1 MSMQNSPQDSE
12 EATNIQ
18 REITDPKEI
27 TGKKSRKTVAG
38 IEKENR
44 VVERSGTPILEVKDL
59 CHRYPHLD
67 SNALDKINLKVFK
80 GERVAVLGANGAGK
94 STLFKHLNGILRPL
108 SGEVLVKGEKI
119 TKKNV
124 RACRET
130 VGIVFQD
137 PDDQV
142 LAPSVEEDIAFG
154 PINMGLSRN
163 EVEARVKEALEMV
176 GLKGFEERAPHH
188 LSGGQKKLVAIAG
201 ILAMRPE
208 VIVLDEPTA
217 GLDPLSSSRILG
229 LIMKMNRELGITLLL
244 STHDVDVV
252 PYFAERVF
260 VLHHGK
266 LEADGSPEEIFN
278 DPELLRK
285 AHLRLPRVAEVFEM
299 LQQEGIDVDIQ
310 ITAEAARDEILRLI
324 NSGDQVTGWR
334 SETREKLPNRRTFNG
349 NSYGY

>member
-1 MSMQNSPQDSE
+1 MSKSNPPRNPGG
-12 EATNIQ
+12 EADIPEQ
-18 REITDPKEI
+18 IK
-27 TGKKSRKTVAG
+27 GKKNPETGRNPEKAG
-38 IEKENR
+38 NPS
-44 VVERSGTPILEVKDL
+44 ERIDTPILEVRDL
-59 CHRYPHLD
+59 CHRYPHLE
-67 SNALDKINLKVFK
+67 SNALDKINLKVHS

-108 SGEVLVKGEKI
+108 SGEILVKGEKI

-124 RACRET
+124 RMCRET

-154 PINMGLSRN
+154 PINMGLSRE
-163 EVEARVKEALEMV
+163 EVETRVKEALEMV

-217 GLDPLSSSRILG
+217 GLDPLSSARILE
-229 LIMKMNRELGITLLL
+229 LIMKMNRELGITMLL

-285 AHLRLPRVAEVFEM
+285 AHLRLPRIAEVFEM
-299 LQQEGIDVDIQ
+299 LKQKGVDVSIQ
-310 ITAEAARDEILRLI
+310 ITAETARDEILRI
-324 NSGDQVTGWR
+324 IGSAHQKAGI
-334 SETREKLPNRRTFNG
+334 K
-349 NSYGY
+349 

>member
-1 MSMQNSPQDSE
+1 M
-12 EATNIQ
+12 
-18 REITDPKEI
+18 
-27 TGKKSRKTVAG
+27 
-38 IEKENR
+38 
-44 VVERSGTPILEVKDL
+44 
-59 CHRYPHLD
+59 
-67 SNALDKINLKVFK
+67 
-80 GERVAVLGANGAGK
+80 
-94 STLFKHLNGILRPL
+94 
-108 SGEVLVKGEKI
+108 
-119 TKKNV
+119 
-124 RACRET
+124 
-130 VGIVFQD
+130 
-137 PDDQV
+137 

-154 PINMGLSRN
+154 PINMGLSRK
-163 EVEARVKEALEMV
+163 EVEVRVKEALEMV
-176 GLKGFEERAPHH
+176 GLTGFEERAPHH

-217 GLDPLSSSRILG
+217 GLDPLSSARILE

-260 VLHHGK
+260 VLHHGR

-299 LQQEGIDVDIQ
+299 LQQEGLDVNIQ
-310 ITAEAARDEILRLI
+310 ITAEAARDEISEAYKLRKKR
-324 NSGDQVTGWR
+324 V
-334 SETREKLPNRRTFNG
+334 ERRLKKIPHRRIFNG

>member
-1 MSMQNSPQDSE
+1 MSTSNSPQNSE
-12 EATNIQ
+12 ETATF
-18 REITDPKEI
+18 PKET
-27 TGKKSRKTVAG
+27 TGRTGQKTGTGSEKSGQAS
-38 IEKENR
+38 
-44 VVERSGTPILEVKDL
+44 ERNGVPVLEVRDL

-67 SNALDKINLKVFK
+67 SNTLDKINLKVFK

-94 STLFKHLNGILRPL
+94 STLFKHLNGILKPL
-108 SGEVLVKGEKI
+108 SGEVFIKGEKM
-119 TKKNV
+119 TKKNL
-124 RACRET
+124 RTCRET

-163 EVEARVKEALEMV
+163 EVERRVKETLEMV
-176 GLKGFEERAPHH
+176 GLTGFEERAPHH

-217 GLDPLSSSRILG
+217 GLDPLSSARVLE

-244 STHDVDVV
+244 STHNVDVV

-260 VLHHGK
+260 VLHHGR
-266 LEADGSPEEIFN
+266 LEADGSPYEIFS

-299 LQQEGIDVDIQ
+299 LQQKGLNVNIQ
-310 ITAEAARDEILRLI
+310 ITAEAARDEILRLVSLGQQKRI
-324 NSGDQVTGWR
+324 
-334 SETREKLPNRRTFNG
+334 E
-349 NSYGY
+349 

>member
-1 MSMQNSPQDSE
+1 MSISNPPYNSE
-12 EATNIQ
+12 EAINTPD
-18 REITDPKEI
+18 EIADRRILKTEI
-27 TGKKSRKTVAG
+27 GLEKTGKMS
-38 IEKENR
+38 
-44 VVERSGTPILEVKDL
+44 ERNITPIVETRDL
-59 CHRYPHLD
+59 CYKYPHLD

-80 GERVAVLGANGAGK
+80 GERIAVLGANGAGK

-108 SGEVLVKGEKI
+108 SGEVIVKGEAV

-124 RACRET
+124 RKSRET

-154 PINMGLSRN
+154 PINMGLSRK
-163 EVEARVKEALEMV
+163 EVETRVKEALEMV
-176 GLKGFEERAPHH
+176 GLTGFEERAPHH

-217 GLDPLSSSRILG
+217 GLDPLSSARILG

-266 LEADGSPEEIFN
+266 IEADGSPEEIFN

-285 AHLRLPRVAEVFEM
+285 AHLRLPRIAEVFEM
-299 LQQEGIDVDIQ
+299 LQQKGLDVSIQ

-324 NSGDQVTGWR
+324 GSG
-334 SETREKLPNRRTFNG
+334 K
-349 NSYGY
+349 

>member
-1 MSMQNSPQDSE
+1 MSMQNSPQNSE
-12 EATNIQ
+12 KET
-18 REITDPKEI
+18 TTPKEI
-27 TGKKSRKTVAG
+27 TGRGSRNTDAGHEKTNLVA
-38 IEKENR
+38 
-44 VVERSGTPILEVKDL
+44 ERSGIPILEVKNL

-67 SNALDKINLKVFK
+67 SNALDEINLKIFK

-108 SGEVLVKGEKI
+108 SGEVMVKGEKI

-124 RACRET
+124 RTCRET

-154 PINMGLSRN
+154 PINMGLSRK
-163 EVEARVKEALEMV
+163 EVETRVKEALEMV

-217 GLDPLSSSRILG
+217 GLDPLSSARILE

-266 LEADGSPEEIFN
+266 LEADGSPDEIFN

-299 LQQEGIDVDIQ
+299 LQQEGIDVEIQ
-310 ITAEAARDEILRLI
+310 ITAEAARDEILRFI
-324 NSGDQVTGWR
+324 SSGNQTARVD
-334 SETREKLPNRRTFNG
+334 
-349 NSYGY
+349 

>member
-1 MSMQNSPQDSE
+1 MSKLIPQQNPG
-12 EATNIQ
+12 EAAVIPEQ
-18 REITDPKEI
+18 VKDPKNPE
-27 TGKKSRKTVAG
+27 TGKNPGKAG
-38 IEKENR
+38 NAS
-44 VVERSGTPILEVKDL
+44 ERTDTPILEVRDL
-59 CHRYPHLD
+59 CHRYPHLEA
-67 SNALDKINLKVFK
+67 NALDNINLKVYR

-108 SGEVLVKGEKI
+108 SGEVLVKGEAI

-124 RACRET
+124 RMCREA

-154 PINMGLSRN
+154 PINMGLSRA
-163 EVEARVKEALEMV
+163 EVEKRVKEALEMV

-217 GLDPLSSSRILG
+217 GLDPLSSARILE

-299 LQQEGIDVDIQ
+299 LQQDGFDAKIQ

-324 NSGDQVTGWR
+324 SSGQKTAGV
-334 SETREKLPNRRTFNG
+334 E
-349 NSYGY
+349 

>member
-1 MSMQNSPQDSE
+1 
-12 EATNIQ
+12 
-18 REITDPKEI
+18 
-27 TGKKSRKTVAG
+27 
-38 IEKENR
+38 
-44 VVERSGTPILEVKDL
+44 LEVKDL
-59 CHRYPHLD
+59 CHRYPHLEA
-67 SNALDKINLKVFK
+67 NALDGINFKIYR

-94 STLFKHLNGILRPL
+94 STLFKHLNGILRPF
-108 SGEVLVKGEKI
+108 SGEVVVKGEKI

-124 RACRET
+124 RMCRET

-142 LAPSVEEDIAFG
+142 LAPSVEEDVAFG
-154 PINMGLSRN
+154 PINMGLPRK
-163 EVEARVKEALEMV
+163 EVETRVKEALEMV

-217 GLDPLSSSRILG
+217 GLDPLSSTRILE
-229 LIMKMNRELGITLLL
+229 LITKMNRELGITMLL

-266 LEADGSPEEIFN
+266 LEAEGTPESIFN

-285 AHLRLPRVAEVFEM
+285 AHLKLPRVAEVFEM
-299 LQQEGIDVDIQ
+299 LQQEGIDVNIQ
-310 ITAEAARDEILRLI
+310 ITAEGARDEILRI
-324 NSGDQVTGWR
+324 IGSANQKA
-334 SETREKLPNRRTFNG
+334 EMK
-349 NSYGY
+349 

>member
-1 MSMQNSPQDSE
+1 MSTPSSPHNSE
-12 EATNIQ
+12 ETATF
-18 REITDPKEI
+18 PKEI
-27 TGKKSRKTVAG
+27 ANKRSQKSATNYEASG
-38 IEKENR
+38 QTS
-44 VVERSGTPILEVKDL
+44 ERSDVPVLEVRDL

-67 SNALDKINLKVFK
+67 SNALDRINLKVFK

-108 SGEVLVKGEKI
+108 SGEVLINGEKM
-119 TKKNV
+119 TKKNL
-124 RACRET
+124 RTCRET

-154 PINMGLSRN
+154 PINMGLSRS
-163 EVEARVKEALEMV
+163 EVEMRVKEALEMV
-176 GLKGFEERAPHH
+176 GLTGFEERAPHH

-217 GLDPLSSSRILG
+217 GLDPLSSTRVLE

-260 VLHHGK
+260 VLHHGR
-266 LEADGSPEEIFN
+266 LEADGSPDEIFS

-299 LQQEGIDVDIQ
+299 LQQKGLDVNIQ
-310 ITAEAARDEILRLI
+310 ITAEAARDEILRL
-324 NSGDQVTGWR
+324 VR
-334 SETREKLPNRRTFNG
+334 SKQQKIRLE
-349 NSYGY
+349 

>member
-1 MSMQNSPQDSE
+1 MSISNPPYNSE
-12 EATNIQ
+12 EAINTPD
-18 REITDPKEI
+18 EIADRRILKTEI
-27 TGKKSRKTVAG
+27 GLEKTGKMS
-38 IEKENR
+38 
-44 VVERSGTPILEVKDL
+44 ERNITPIVETRDL
-59 CHRYPHLD
+59 CYKYPHLD

-80 GERVAVLGANGAGK
+80 GERIAVLGANGAGK

-108 SGEVLVKGEKI
+108 SGEVIVKGEAV

-124 RACRET
+124 RKSRET

-154 PINMGLSRN
+154 PINMGLSRK
-163 EVEARVKEALEMV
+163 EVETRVKEALEMV
-176 GLKGFEERAPHH
+176 GLTGFEERAPHH

-217 GLDPLSSSRILG
+217 GLDPLSSARILD

-266 LEADGSPEEIFN
+266 IEADGSPEEIFN

-285 AHLRLPRVAEVFEM
+285 AHLRLPRIAEVFEM
-299 LQQEGIDVDIQ
+299 LQQKGLDVSIQ

-324 NSGDQVTGWR
+324 GSG
-334 SETREKLPNRRTFNG
+334 K
-349 NSYGY
+349 

>member
-1 MSMQNSPQDSE
+1 MSISNPPHNSE
-12 EATNIQ
+12 EVTNTLKETAG
-18 REITDPKEI
+18 RRNLKKDASPK
-27 TGKKSRKTVAG
+27 KADNPS
-38 IEKENR
+38 
-44 VVERSGTPILEVKDL
+44 ERIGTPILEVKDL
-59 CHRYPHLD
+59 CHRYPHLEA
-67 SNALDKINLKVFK
+67 NALDKINLKVYG

-108 SGEVLVKGEKI
+108 SGEVLIKGEKI

-124 RACRET
+124 RMCRET

-142 LAPSVEEDIAFG
+142 LAPSVEEDVAFG
-154 PINMGLSRN
+154 PINMGLPRE
-163 EVEARVKEALEMV
+163 EVETRVKEALKMV
-176 GLKGFEERAPHH
+176 GLTGLEERAPHH

-217 GLDPLSSSRILG
+217 GLDPLTSSRVLEV
-229 LIMKMNRELGITLLL
+229 IMKMNRELGITLLI
-244 STHDVDVV
+244 STHNVDVV
-252 PYFAERVF
+252 PYFAERIL

-266 LEADGSPEEIFN
+266 LEADGSPNEIFN

-299 LQQEGIDVDIQ
+299 LQQEGFDVKIQ

-324 NSGDQVTGWR
+324 SSGQKTAGI
-334 SETREKLPNRRTFNG
+334 E
-349 NSYGY
+349 

>member
-1 MSMQNSPQDSE
+1 MSIQNFPRNSE
-12 EATNIQ
+12 EA
-18 REITDPKEI
+18 ITIPKEI
-27 TGKKSRKTVAG
+27 IGRRNIKTGACP
-38 IEKENR
+38 EKADR
-44 VVERSGTPILEVKDL
+44 ASERSGIPILEVKDL

-67 SNALDKINLKVFK
+67 SNALDNINLKIFK

-108 SGEVLVKGEKI
+108 SGEVLVKGEKV

-154 PINMGLSRN
+154 PINMGLSRG
-163 EVEARVKEALEMV
+163 EVETRVKEALEMV
-176 GLKGFEERAPHH
+176 GLTGFEERAPHH

-217 GLDPLSSSRILG
+217 GLDPLSSARVLE

-266 LEADGSPEEIFN
+266 LEADGSPDEIFS
-278 DPELLRK
+278 DSELLRK
-285 AHLRLPRVAEVFEM
+285 AHLRLPRVAEIFEM
-299 LQQEGIDVDIQ
+299 LQQEGIDINIQ
-310 ITAEAARDEILRLI
+310 ITAEAARDEILRVI
-324 NSGDQVTGWR
+324 SSGNQTAGM
-334 SETREKLPNRRTFNG
+334 K
-349 NSYGY
+349 

>member
-1 MSMQNSPQDSE
+1 MSMQNFPQKSE
-12 EATNIQ
+12 EATSIPN
-18 REITDPKEI
+18 EIPGWKNLKADAGLE
-27 TGKKSRKTVAG
+27 KS
-38 IEKENR
+38 NR
-44 VVERSGTPILEVKDL
+44 VSEKIGIPILEVKDL

-67 SNALDKINLKVFK
+67 SNALDNINLKVFK

-119 TKKNV
+119 TKKNA
-124 RACRET
+124 RASREI

-154 PINMGLSRN
+154 PINMGLSRK
-163 EVEARVKEALEMV
+163 EVETRVKEALEMV
-176 GLKGFEERAPHH
+176 GLNGFEERAPHH

-217 GLDPLSSSRILG
+217 GLDPLSSARVLE

-260 VLHHGK
+260 VLHHGR

-310 ITAEAARDEILRLI
+310 ITAEAARDEILRVI
-324 NSGDQVTGWR
+324 SSGSKGQ
-334 SETREKLPNRRTFNG
+334 NG
-349 NSYGY
+349 LKT

>member
-1 MSMQNSPQDSE
+1 MSISNPPYNSE
-12 EATNIQ
+12 EAINTPD
-18 REITDPKEI
+18 EIADRRILKTEI
-27 TGKKSRKTVAG
+27 GLEKTGKMS
-38 IEKENR
+38 
-44 VVERSGTPILEVKDL
+44 ERNMTPIVETRDL
-59 CHRYPHLD
+59 CYKYPHLD

-80 GERVAVLGANGAGK
+80 GERIAVLGANGAGK

-108 SGEVLVKGEKI
+108 SGEVIVKGEAV

-124 RACRET
+124 RKSRET

-154 PINMGLSRN
+154 PINMGLSRK
-163 EVEARVKEALEMV
+163 EVETRVKEALEMV
-176 GLKGFEERAPHH
+176 GLTGFEERAPHH

-217 GLDPLSSSRILG
+217 GLDPLSSARILD

-266 LEADGSPEEIFN
+266 IEADGSPEEIFS

-285 AHLRLPRVAEVFEM
+285 AHLKLPRIAEVFEM
-299 LQQEGIDVDIQ
+299 LQQKGLDVNIQ

-324 NSGDQVTGWR
+324 GSG
-334 SETREKLPNRRTFNG
+334 K
-349 NSYGY
+349 

>member
-1 MSMQNSPQDSE
+1 MSKSTPPRNPEEGADSPVQTEGKGPD
-12 EATNIQ
+12 I
-18 REITDPKEI
+18 
-27 TGKKSRKTVAG
+27 GKKPEKTD
-38 IEKENR
+38 NTT
-44 VVERSGTPILEVKDL
+44 ERIGTPVLEVKDL
-59 CHRYPHLD
+59 SHRYPHLE
-67 SNALDKINLKVFK
+67 SNALDKINLKVYR

-108 SGEVLVKGEKI
+108 SGEILIKGEKI

-124 RACRET
+124 RMCRET

-142 LAPSVEEDIAFG
+142 LAPSVEEDVAFG
-154 PINMGLSRN
+154 PINMGLSRE
-163 EVEARVKEALEMV
+163 EVEARVKEALKMV
-176 GLKGFEERAPHH
+176 GLTGFEERAPHH

-217 GLDPLSSSRILG
+217 GLDPLSSARILE
-229 LIMKMNRELGITLLL
+229 LITEMNRELGITMLL

-299 LQQEGIDVDIQ
+299 LQQEGLNVNIQ

-324 NSGDQVTGWR
+324 SSGQKNAGI
-334 SETREKLPNRRTFNG
+334 E
-349 NSYGY
+349 

>member
-1 MSMQNSPQDSE
+1 MSTPNSPHNSE
-12 EATNIQ
+12 ETATF
-18 REITDPKEI
+18 PKET
-27 TGKKSRKTVAG
+27 TGRTSQ
-38 IEKENR
+38 I
-44 VVERSGTPILEVKDL
+44 SGTCSEKPGKASERNGIPVLEVRDL

-67 SNALDKINLKVFK
+67 SNTLDKINLKVFK

-108 SGEVLVKGEKI
+108 SGEVLIKGEKM
-119 TKKNV
+119 TKKNL
-124 RACRET
+124 RTCRET

-154 PINMGLSRN
+154 PINMGLPRS
-163 EVEARVKEALEMV
+163 EVERRVKEALEMV
-176 GLKGFEERAPHH
+176 GLTGFEERAPHH
-188 LSGGQKKLVAIAG
+188 LSGGQKKLVVIAG

-217 GLDPLSSSRILG
+217 GLDPLSSARVLE

-244 STHDVDVV
+244 STHNVDVV

-260 VLHHGK
+260 VLHHGR
-266 LEADGSPEEIFN
+266 LEADGSPYEIFS

-299 LQQEGIDVDIQ
+299 LQQRGLSVNMQ
-310 ITAEAARDEILRLI
+310 ITAEAARDEILRLV
-324 NSGDQVTGWR
+324 NSGQQKMR
-334 SETREKLPNRRTFNG
+334 LE
-349 NSYGY
+349 

>member
-1 MSMQNSPQDSE
+1 MSKSNPPANPEKGADLPE
-12 EATNIQ
+12 HTE
-18 REITDPKEI
+18 
-27 TGKKSRKTVAG
+27 GKKGPETGENPKNAGSSR
-38 IEKENR
+38 
-44 VVERSGTPILEVKDL
+44 ERTDTPVIEVKDL
-59 CHRYPHLD
+59 CHRYPHLEA
-67 SNALDKINLKVFK
+67 NALDRINLKVYR

-119 TKKNV
+119 TKKNI
-124 RACRET
+124 RMCRET

-142 LAPSVEEDIAFG
+142 LAPSVEEDVAFG
-154 PINMGLSRN
+154 PINMGLSRQ
-163 EVEARVKEALEMV
+163 EVEKRVKEALDMV

-217 GLDPLSSSRILG
+217 GLDPLSSARVLE
-229 LIMKMNRELGITLLL
+229 LLMKMNKELGITLLL

-285 AHLRLPRVAEVFEM
+285 AHLKLPRVAEVFEM

-310 ITAEAARDEILRLI
+310 ITAETARDEILRI
-324 NSGDQVTGWR
+324 IGSVHQKAGM
-334 SETREKLPNRRTFNG
+334 K
-349 NSYGY
+349 

>member
-1 MSMQNSPQDSE
+1 MSKSNPPRNSVKGADLPEQIYGKSP
-12 EATNIQ
+12 EA
-18 REITDPKEI
+18 
-27 TGKKSRKTVAG
+27 GKNPEKAG
-38 IEKENR
+38 SPG
-44 VVERSGTPILEVKDL
+44 ERTGTPVIEVKDL
-59 CHRYPHLD
+59 CHKYPHLEA
-67 SNALDKINLKVFK
+67 NALDGINLKVYR

-94 STLFKHLNGILRPL
+94 STLFKHLNGILRPF
-108 SGEVLVKGEKI
+108 SGEVLIKGEKV

-124 RACRET
+124 RMCRET

-142 LAPSVEEDIAFG
+142 LAPSVEEDVAFG
-154 PINMGLSRN
+154 PINMGLPRK
-163 EVEARVKEALEMV
+163 EVEVRVKEALEMV

-217 GLDPLSSSRILG
+217 GLDPLSSARILE
-229 LIMKMNRELGITLLL
+229 LITKMNRELGITMLL

-266 LEADGSPEEIFN
+266 LEADGSPGEIFS
-278 DPELLRK
+278 DPDLLRK

-299 LQQEGIDVDIQ
+299 LQQEGIDVKIQ
-310 ITAEAARDEILRLI
+310 ITAETARDEILRI
-324 NSGDQVTGWR
+324 ISSAGQKAGM
-334 SETREKLPNRRTFNG
+334 K
-349 NSYGY
+349 

>member
-1 MSMQNSPQDSE
+1 MSVPNPPYNSEGS
-12 EATNIQ
+12 TNNQ
-18 REITDPKEI
+18 TKI
-27 TGKKSRKTVAG
+27 TGKDSLNLEADL
-38 IEKENR
+38 EKVNMDS
-44 VVERSGTPILEVKDL
+44 ERNSVPIVEVKDL
-59 CHRYPHLD
+59 SYRYPHLD

-94 STLFKHLNGILRPL
+94 STLFKHLNGILRPH
-108 SGEVLVKGEKI
+108 SGEVVLKGEAV
-119 TKKNV
+119 TKKNI
-124 RACRET
+124 RTCRET

-154 PINMGLSRN
+154 PINMGLSRK
-163 EVEARVKEALEMV
+163 EVETRVKEALEMV
-176 GLKGFEERAPHH
+176 GLTGFEERAPHH

-217 GLDPLSSSRILG
+217 GLDPLSSARILE

-260 VLHHGK
+260 VLHHGR
-266 LEADGSPEEIFN
+266 LEADGNPDEIFN

-299 LQQEGIDVDIQ
+299 LQHEGLDVSIQ
-310 ITAEAARDEILRLI
+310 ITAETARDEILRLI
-324 NSGDQVTGWR
+324 SSRQQKTGN
-334 SETREKLPNRRTFNG
+334 E
-349 NSYGY
+349 

>member
-1 MSMQNSPQDSE
+1 MSISTPPYNSE
-12 EATNIQ
+12 KATN
-18 REITDPKEI
+18 TPKEI
-27 TGKKSRKTVAG
+27 AGRRNPKTEACPEKADRTYEKSG
-38 IEKENR
+38 I
-44 VVERSGTPILEVKDL
+44 PILEVKDL

-108 SGEVLVKGEKI
+108 SGEVVVKGETV

-124 RACRET
+124 RTCREAI
-130 VGIVFQD
+130 GIVFQD

-154 PINMGLSRN
+154 PINMGLSRK
-163 EVEARVKEALEMV
+163 EVEVRVKEALEMV
-176 GLKGFEERAPHH
+176 GLTGFEERAPHH

-217 GLDPLSSSRILG
+217 GLDPLSSARILE

-260 VLHHGK
+260 VLHHGR

-299 LQQEGIDVDIQ
+299 LQQEGLDVNIQ

-324 NSGDQVTGWR
+324 SSG
-334 SETREKLPNRRTFNG
+334 KNG
-349 NSYGY
+349 

>member
-1 MSMQNSPQDSE
+1 MSKLIPQRNPGETAVIPEQVKDQKSPEIGKNPGKASNASE
-12 EATNIQ
+12 
-18 REITDPKEI
+18 RTDAPL
-27 TGKKSRKTVAG
+27 
-38 IEKENR
+38 
-44 VVERSGTPILEVKDL
+44 LEVRDL
-59 CHRYPHLD
+59 CHRYPHLEA
-67 SNALDKINLKVFK
+67 NALDNINLKVYK

-108 SGEVLVKGEKI
+108 SGEVLVKGETI

-124 RACRET
+124 RMCRET

-154 PINMGLSRN
+154 PINMGLSRA
-163 EVEARVKEALEMV
+163 EVEKRVKEALEMV
-176 GLKGFEERAPHH
+176 GLTGFEERAPHH

-217 GLDPLSSSRILG
+217 GLDPLSSARILE

-266 LEADGSPEEIFN
+266 LEADGNPDEIFN
-278 DPELLRK
+278 DPGLLRK

-299 LQQEGIDVDIQ
+299 LRQEGLDVNIQ
-310 ITAEAARDEILRLI
+310 ITAETARDEILRLI
-324 NSGDQVTGWR
+324 SSGQKTG
-334 SETREKLPNRRTFNG
+334 G
-349 NSYGY
+349 ID

>member
-1 MSMQNSPQDSE
+1 MSTPNSPPNSE
-12 EATNIQ
+12 ETATF
-18 REITDPKEI
+18 PKETPGRTSQI
-27 TGKKSRKTVAG
+27 
-38 IEKENR
+38 
-44 VVERSGTPILEVKDL
+44 SGTCSEKSGQTSERNGIPILEVRDL

-67 SNALDKINLKVFK
+67 SNTLDKINLKVFK

-94 STLFKHLNGILRPL
+94 STLFKHLNGILKPL
-108 SGEVLVKGEKI
+108 SGEVLIKGEKM
-119 TKKNV
+119 TKKNL
-124 RACRET
+124 RTCRET

-163 EVEARVKEALEMV
+163 EVERRVKEALEMV
-176 GLKGFEERAPHH
+176 GLTGFEERAPHH

-208 VIVLDEPTA
+208 VIILDEPTA
-217 GLDPLSSSRILG
+217 GLDPLSSARVLE

-244 STHDVDVV
+244 STHNVDVV

-260 VLHHGK
+260 VLHHGR
-266 LEADGSPEEIFN
+266 LEADGSPYEIFS

-299 LQQEGIDVDIQ
+299 LQQKGLNVNIQ
-310 ITAEAARDEILRLI
+310 ITAEAARDEILRLVSLGQQKRI
-324 NSGDQVTGWR
+324 
-334 SETREKLPNRRTFNG
+334 E
-349 NSYGY
+349 

>member
-1 MSMQNSPQDSE
+1 MSMQNSPQNSE
-12 EATNIQ
+12 EET
-18 REITDPKEI
+18 TTPKEI
-27 TGKKSRKTVAG
+27 TGRRSRNTDTGHEKT
-38 IEKENR
+38 NR
-44 VVERSGTPILEVKDL
+44 IAERSGIPILEVKNL

-67 SNALDKINLKVFK
+67 SNALDEINLKIFK

-124 RACRET
+124 RTCRET

-154 PINMGLSRN
+154 PINMGLSRK
-163 EVEARVKEALEMV
+163 EVETRVKEALEMV

-217 GLDPLSSSRILG
+217 GLDPLSSARILE

-266 LEADGSPEEIFN
+266 LEADGSPDEIFN

-299 LQQEGIDVDIQ
+299 LQQEGIDVEIQ
-310 ITAEAARDEILRLI
+310 ITAEAARDEILRVI
-324 NSGDQVTGWR
+324 SSGNQTARVD
-334 SETREKLPNRRTFNG
+334 
-349 NSYGY
+349 

>member
-1 MSMQNSPQDSE
+1 MSISNSPHNSE
-12 EATNIQ
+12 EAATF
-18 REITDPKEI
+18 PKEI
-27 TGKKSRKTVAG
+27 ASRGSQKSEKGFKGSGPITERNG
-38 IEKENR
+38 I
-44 VVERSGTPILEVKDL
+44 PILEIRDL
-59 CHRYPHLD
+59 CHRYSHLD

-108 SGEVLVKGEKI
+108 SGEVLIKGEKV

-142 LAPSVEEDIAFG
+142 LSPSVEEDIAFG
-154 PINMGLSRN
+154 PINMGLPRR
-163 EVEARVKEALEMV
+163 EVEMRVKEAFEMV
-176 GLKGFEERAPHH
+176 GLTGFEERAPHH

-217 GLDPLSSSRILG
+217 GLDPLSSARVLE

-260 VLHHGK
+260 VLHHGR
-266 LEADGSPEEIFN
+266 LEADGSPDEIFSN
-278 DPELLRK
+278 PELLRK

-299 LQQEGIDVDIQ
+299 LQQKGLDVNIQ
-310 ITAEAARDEILRLI
+310 ITAEAARDEILRVI
-324 NSGDQVTGWR
+324 GSKNQKAGIT
-334 SETREKLPNRRTFNG
+334 
-349 NSYGY
+349 